1 VKRSSTPGLW
11 EKLKPLVR
19 QMRTEPTHAE
29 QALWQ
34 HLRSRQLCECKFRRQ
49 HAIDRFVVDFYCA
62 ERDMIIEVDG
72 PVHDFTPEED
82 ALRQEYLESLG
93 FHVLRFTNQQVLE
106 NIDSVLQEIILFLE
120 PPSSSPSP

>member
-11 EKLKPLVR
+11 EKLKPLAR
-19 QMRTEPTHAE
+19 QMRNEPTFVE
-29 QALWQ
+29 QVLWH
-34 HLRSRQLCECKFRRQ
+34 HLRGRRLFGCKFRRQ

-106 NIDSVLQEIILFLE
+106 NIDDVLQEITLFLE
-120 PPSSSPSP
+120 QRSTSPSP